1 MQLKKCVWWLNMKNK
16 SKTINLSKTLDK
28 GKYIIENKD
37 KLLKRRRRRRKQKRI
52 ILITILLSTILITM
66 AVKLPYFNIT
76 SVKVQGNKNASI
88 DEIKKEANSVLNQN
102 IFLFSGKEIKQKLI
116 GNKYIHDVK
125 VNKKLPNKVIINIEE
140 REASF
145 YVKQEKEYLIT
156 DVKGNVLEKRN
167 NIKGMSLVEL
177 EGFKEIDIKDNTL
190 MFKSD
195 RQEKVLQAILDLLNK
210 NMSNIKIT
218 AINLNDVYNIVVKS
232 KNIQIILG
240 NEYNLR
246 EKLNKG
252 INIINLHK
260 IKDKKGYIDISYEGN
275 PIVFTE

>member
-1 MQLKKCVWWLNMKNK
+1 MKNK

-28 GKYIIENKD
+28 GKYIIQNKE
-37 KLLKRRRRRRKQKRI
+37 KLLKKRRRRRKQKRI

-76 SVKVQGNKNASI
+76 SIKVQGNKNASI
-88 DEIKKEANSVLNQN
+88 DEIKKEANGALNQN

-125 VNKKLPNKVIINIEE
+125 VNKKLPNKVTINIQE

-145 YVKQEKEYLIT
+145 YIKQEKEYLIT
-156 DVKGNVLEKRN
+156 DVKGNILERKN
-167 NIKGMSLVEL
+167 NIKGMSLVGL
-177 EGFKEIDIKDNTL
+177 EGFKESDIKDNVL
-190 MFKSD
+190 NFKSN
-195 RQEKVLQAILDLLNK
+195 RQEKVLQEILDLLNK
-210 NMSNIKIT
+210 NMSNIKVT
-218 AINLNDVYNIVVKS
+218 AINLSDIYNIVVKS
-232 KNIQIILG
+232 NNIEVILG
-240 NEYNLR
+240 NEYNLH

-260 IKDKKGYIDISYEGN
+260 IKDKKGYIDVSYEGN